1 MHVQWVC
8 LEHNRHVCYLHTF
21 AKRSMFSSWDCQIRP
36 RKARGY
42 NKASNRGF
50 EQNILWKKERCV
62 RFDPLLLLG
71 LHVTS
76 KPRSALSLS
85 SKVTLASPSSPLNLN
100 FLIHRVRE
108 LNSGWHTHYLLIGMP
123 SLQDDT
129 AEPSPPMFPGAWTQP
144 PHLFFYQPQQSLA
157 SNCHRPPRHCPEARW
172 LLEPL

>member
-108 LNSGWHTHYLLIGMP
+108 LNSGWHTHYLL
-123 SLQDDT
+123 L
-129 AEPSPPMFPGAWTQP
+129 AC
-144 PHLFFYQPQQSLA
+144 HLSRMTLV
-157 SNCHRPPRHCPEARW
+157 SRHRPCSQ
-172 LLEPL
+172 EPGLSLHIFFSTSPSSHSHLTATDLRGTVLRLDGS